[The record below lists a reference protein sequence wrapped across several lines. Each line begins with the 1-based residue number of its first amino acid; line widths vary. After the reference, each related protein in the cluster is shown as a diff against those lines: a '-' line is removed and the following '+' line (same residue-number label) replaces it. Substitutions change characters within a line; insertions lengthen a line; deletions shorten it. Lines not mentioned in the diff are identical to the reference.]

1 MLGIAIFTIVV
12 SKRIMKKPRQSV
24 INASQ
29 GLCRSVTFDGP
40 PGVAVADAVTS
51 LPLLSRLLAH
61 AIGPR
66 RQSRPPHPRSGSVAR
81 TRRCTAGMIPLDWRP
96 LMLVPTG
103 SHPAPRG
110 PWWGAAAR
118 HRHRPYGK

>member
-29 GLCRSVTFDGP
+29 GLCRSVTFGGP

-51 LPLLSRLLAH
+51 LPSLSTPRCSRYRPMPTIEATASAIGMLLASN
-61 AIGPR
+61 AENPVKVTLR
-66 RQSRPPHPRSGSVAR
+66 CVWAR
-81 TRRCTAGMIPLDWRP
+81 G
-96 LMLVPTG
+96 
-103 SHPAPRG
+103 
-110 PWWGAAAR
+110 
-118 HRHRPYGK
+118 

>member
-1 MLGIAIFTIVV
+1 MFTIVV

-51 LPLLSRLLAH
+51 LPLLSTPTC
-61 AIGPR
+61 PR
-66 RQSRPPHPRSGSVAR
+66 YRP
-81 TRRCTAGMIPLDWRP
+81 W
-96 LMLVPTG
+96 PTVE
-103 SHPAPRG
+103 
-110 PWWGAAAR
+110 AAASAISQR
-118 HRHRPYGK
+118 GEDPSRVDTPYSRAFLEQFI